1 MDLKFQWHS
10 FEFVAYLINR
20 LPTSPDYQ
28 FLKTFRCACY
38 PYLSPYNKHKLLHPM
53 SLCIFL
59 GYNSAHRGYKCL
71 HFSGRVYIA
80 RTVNFDQ
87 SRFPY
92 LQLFTSSPTFSSPTY
107 SSLRPFQNDVLPH
120 SSSIQFLSSTLL
132 PTSPILSFTPSPS
145 FNASNNLSSSSLSPN
160 TSPSP
165 LPITRNASP
174 HLLTAAPLCSVHLM
188 WTWAKSGIFKPKI
201 YSLTKCPEPNTI
213 SAALLAP
220 QWKKAMEMEYITPLL
235 K

>member
-1 MDLKFQWHS
+1 ML
-10 FEFVAYLINR
+10 
-20 LPTSPDYQ
+20 
-28 FLKTFRCACY
+28 
-38 PYLSPYNKHKLLHPM
+38 PYLSPYNKHKLGHPM
-53 SLCIFL
+53 SLFIFL

-80 RTVNFDQ
+80 RTVNFDK

-92 LQLFTSSPTFSSPTY
+92 LQLFPSSPTY
-107 SSLRPFQNDVLPH
+107 SSLRPFP
-120 SSSIQFLSSTLL
+120 IQFLSSTLL
-132 PTSPILSFTPSPS
+132 PTSPILSSTPSPS
-145 FNASNNLSSSSLSPN
+145 FNASNNLSSFLSPN

-174 HLLTAAPLCSVHLM
+174 HLLARAPLCSVHPM

-201 YSLTKCPEPNTI
+201 YSLTTCPEPNTI

-220 QWKKAMEMEYITPLL
+220 QWKKAMELEYVAPLL
-235 K
+235 KQHLGISSPLT